1 MIGKLNI
8 GFEFLL
14 HVDSFCFESLVLEL
28 EMIEGFFHFSF
39 EIYVLLE
46 VVFDKFLWIL
56 VSFFVYFE
64 QVDDFDG
71 LDVAEKE
78 TNPKVVGYVGNDRRL
93 DFLV

>member
-1 MIGKLNI
+1 
-8 GFEFLL
+8 
-14 HVDSFCFESLVLEL
+14 
-28 EMIEGFFHFSF
+28 MIEGFFHFSF

-78 TNPKVVGYVGNDRRL
+78 TNPTVVGYVGNDRRL